1 MSLTSGLHG
10 PRVLLTI
17 PNTFD
22 DFVVISVICFAQ
34 DSLESTAIIAV
45 VAAHVRCRWRLTDR
59 DRRTMVDRCFIQ
71 INIRAGDSV
80 FAIVL
85 GVFCVYKN
93 C

>member
-34 DSLESTAIIAV
+34 DNFFESSFTPRY
-45 VAAHVRCRWRLTDR
+45 VRVTGYFRKRL
-59 DRRTMVDRCFIQ
+59 
-71 INIRAGDSV
+71 S
-80 FAIVL
+80 
-85 GVFCVYKN
+85 K
-93 C
+93 

>member
-34 DSLESTAIIAV
+34 DSLESIV
-45 VAAHVRCRWRLTDR
+45 SLR
-59 DRRTMVDRCFIQ
+59 DTRDW
-71 INIRAGDSV
+71 
-80 FAIVL
+80 L
-85 GVFCVYKN
+85 L
-93 C
+93 

>member
-34 DSLESTAIIAV
+34 DSLESIPVIPVIPVQRQGFVMSLAV
-45 VAAHVRCRWRLTDR
+45 GMQGQKAYGLCT
-59 DRRTMVDRCFIQ
+59 TPY
-71 INIRAGDSV
+71 
-80 FAIVL
+80 VL
-85 GVFCVYKN
+85 Y
-93 C
+93 